1 MGFAATA
8 HLTGRPIIGFHNR
21 LLSIRVA
28 AHVSNYWVGLRG
40 PIICALFMNKWTS
53 PTSPHAL
60 WRKHVHHSVSCT
72 TFCVWQPK
80 MFKVKQFGK
89 NFHKAQQNS
98 SRQPG
103 RSVSLGTSHICKI
116 QSLKRCRQ
124 ISSVNIYYSLAL
136 EKSFCSGLRNF
147 FIFVFIGCSWSVQS
161 FMREYPCI
169 FSVAYHLCE

>member
-1 MGFAATA
+1 
-8 HLTGRPIIGFHNR
+8 
-21 LLSIRVA
+21 
-28 AHVSNYWVGLRG
+28 
-40 PIICALFMNKWTS
+40 
-53 PTSPHAL
+53 
-60 WRKHVHHSVSCT
+60 
-72 TFCVWQPK
+72 

-103 RSVSLGTSHICKI
+103 RSVSVGTSHICEI

-147 FIFVFIGCSWSVQS
+147 FIFVFIGCFWSVQS
-161 FMREYPCI
+161 FMRSMHLFCCVSPLRITSENFSIIASPLHYTSAARRVCLFMIRHTGVEHIHPTPTHIPRPPRRFISHRIRI
-169 FSVAYHLCE
+169 FLTAHR